1 MLAVKPLIVEV
12 KVPVPV
18 PSVVFVL
25 RDTVGPVLV
34 DQTTPRAVIPPP
46 SNVMLPPLLASVAV
60 IEPIEVVVK
69 VAASALTVMLPVA
82 FILPQP
88 PVRGMVYVKLPAE
101 LGVPLIVIVLAVQE
115 ADTPAGNPVAV
126 PIPVAPLVLWV
137 IGVKAE

>member
-1 MLAVKPLIVEV
+1 VLAVKPLIVEV

-25 RDTVGPVLV
+25 KDTVGPVLV

-46 SNVMLPPLLASVAV
+46 SNVMLPPLLAPVAV

-69 VAASALTVMLPVA
+69 VAASAFTVMLPVA

-88 PVRGMVYVKLPAE
+88 PVRGMV
-101 LGVPLIVIVLAVQE
+101 
-115 ADTPAGNPVAV
+115 
-126 PIPVAPLVLWV
+126 
-137 IGVKAE
+137 